1 MRIHVVA
8 AFLAGAAGLFLRV
21 NTTEWIQIV
30 LCCGLVLATECMNT
44 AVELLAD
51 RITIKDDIAI
61 KYAKDA
67 AAAAVLLSAIAA
79 ALIGASIFLPKIWDR
94 LIVKMPW

>member
-1 MRIHVVA
+1 
-8 AFLAGAAGLFLRV
+8 
-21 NTTEWIQIV
+21 
-30 LCCGLVLATECMNT
+30 MNT

-51 RITIKDDIAI
+51 RITIEEDIAI

-79 ALIGASIFLPKIWDR
+79 ALIGAIIFIPKIWDW
-94 LIVKMPW
+94 LIVKMP

>member
-1 MRIHVVA
+1 MSSPPSSRVRLACFFRI
-8 AFLAGAAGLFLRV
+8 
-21 NTTEWIQIV
+21 NTTEWIQVV
-30 LCCGLVLATECMNT
+30 LCCGFVFATECMNT

-51 RITIKDDIAI
+51 RITIEEDIAI

-79 ALIGASIFLPKIWDR
+79 ALIGAIIFIPKIWDW
-94 LIVKMPW
+94 LIVKMP